1 MERMLEILRVA
12 EGPDQVLSPQP
23 GLRQVDSLAAHVS
36 EAGLPVEVAVEGS
49 PTELP
54 SSVDLSAYRIV
65 QEALT
70 NSLKHA
76 GASRAK
82 VSIRYGPHSL
92 ELEVTDD
99 GRGRSE
105 RGPSDEE
112 GGRGLIGMR
121 ERVALF
127 GGELSAGPMPEG
139 GFRVLARLPLR
150 SGTE

>member
-1 MERMLEILRVA
+1 
-12 EGPDQVLSPQP
+12 
-23 GLRQVDSLAAHVS
+23 LRQVDSLAAHVS

-99 GRGRSE
+99 GRGMSE
-105 RGPSDEE
+105 RGPSGDKE
-112 GGRGLIGMR
+112 GRGLVGMR

-127 GGELSAGPMPEG
+127 GGELSVGPMPEG
-139 GFRVLARLPLR
+139 GYRVHARLPLR
-150 SGTE
+150 SATE